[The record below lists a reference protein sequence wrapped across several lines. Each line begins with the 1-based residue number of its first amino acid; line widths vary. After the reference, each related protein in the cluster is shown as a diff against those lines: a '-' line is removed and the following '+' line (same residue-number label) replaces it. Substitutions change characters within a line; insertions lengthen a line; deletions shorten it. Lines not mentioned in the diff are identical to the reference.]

1 MLEKGFFLLGQRF
14 SIQVIDLGQQAAFFG
29 TQSFCHLCH
38 HYFRCVR
45 ASLPPAPPLHIQWAA
60 ASEQLEEEVG
70 QACYLQ
76 EERQHCFSDKG
87 PATKLLRRPLTM
99 PNEDGGE

>member
-1 MLEKGFFLLGQRF
+1 M
-14 SIQVIDLGQQAAFFG
+14 VP
-29 TQSFCHLCH
+29 
-38 HYFRCVR
+38 R
-45 ASLPPAPPLHIQWAA
+45 ASATFAIIISGVSELPSLPPAPPLHIQWAA

-70 QACYLQ
+70 QACCLQ